1 MMLAVANTR
10 SFAPPRSQRA
20 PSRRRATRRNP
31 VTRALIVAAVVFL
44 PAIIYVSQRTD
55 AARSGY
61 AILRLRDE
69 VSSLQTDNARLL
81 ATVTTLKSPE
91 RIEHIAVHEL
101 GMVAPRQQ
109 QLSALSLPQLGLA
122 SHEIPTPS
130 MWTRLANWLA
140 GEAEA
145 REAR

>member
-1 MMLAVANTR
+1 M
-10 SFAPPRSQRA
+10 
-20 PSRRRATRRNP
+20 
-31 VTRALIVAAVVFL
+31 TRALIMAVVVL
-44 PAIIYVSQRTD
+44 VPAVVYVSQRTE

-69 VSSLQTDNARLL
+69 VLTLRSDNARLL
-81 ATVTTLKSPE
+81 ANVTTLKSPE
-91 RIEHIAVHEL
+91 RIEHIAVYEL

-122 SHEIPTPS
+122 SHETPTTS
-130 MWTRLANWLA
+130 MWTRVANWLA

>member
-10 SFAPPRSQRA
+10 SFVSPFSTRA
-20 PSRRRATRRNP
+20 PVRRRATRRNP
-31 VTRALIVAAVVFL
+31 VTRALVVAAVVLL
-44 PAIIYVSQRTD
+44 PAVVYVSQRTE

-61 AILRLRDE
+61 AILRLRAE
-69 VSSLQTDNARLL
+69 VLTLRSDNARLL
-81 ATVTTLKSPE
+81 VNVTALKSPE
-91 RIEHIAVHEL
+91 RIEHIAVYEL

-109 QLSALSLPQLGLA
+109 QLSALSLPQLELA
-122 SHEIPTPS
+122 SREIPAPS
-130 MWTRLANWLA
+130 VWTRLANYLA

>member
-1 MMLAVANTR
+1 MMLAVANIR
-10 SFAPPRSQRA
+10 SFAAPPSRA

-31 VTRALIVAAVVFL
+31 TTRALIMAAIVLV
-44 PAIIYVSQRTD
+44 PAIVYVSQRTE

-69 VSSLQTDNARLL
+69 VLTLRTDNARLL
-81 ATVTTLKSPE
+81 ATVTALKSPD

-130 MWTRLANWLA
+130 MWTRLANWFA

>member
-10 SFAPPRSQRA
+10 SLAPPLSQRA

-55 AARSGY
+55 AARNGY

-91 RIEHIAVHEL
+91 RIEYIAVHEL

-109 QLSALSLPQLGLA
+109 QLSALSLPQLELA
-122 SHEIPTPS
+122 SREIPAPS
-130 MWTRLANWLA
+130 VWTRLANYLA

>member
-10 SFAPPRSQRA
+10 SFAPPLSLRA

-91 RIEHIAVHEL
+91 RIEQIAVHEL

-109 QLSALSLPQLGLA
+109 QLSALSLPHLGLA
-122 SHEIPTPS
+122 SHEIPTPT

>member
-1 MMLAVANTR
+1 MLAVANTR
-10 SFAPPRSQRA
+10 SFAPPLSLRA

-81 ATVTTLKSPE
+81 ATVTSLKSPE

-109 QLSALSLPQLGLA
+109 QLSALSLPHLGLA
-122 SHEIPTPS
+122 SHEIPTPT

>member
-1 MMLAVANTR
+1 MLAVANTR
-10 SFAPPRSQRA
+10 SFAPPLSQRA

-81 ATVTTLKSPE
+81 ATVTTLKSPD
-91 RIEHIAVHEL
+91 RIEQIAVHEL

-122 SHEIPTPS
+122 SHETPTTS
-130 MWTRLANWLA
+130 MWTRVANWLA